1 MRLKINNQETLV
13 SIFHLDDK
21 EFRTKFPEL
30 AKHSPK
36 KSKKITVAEV
46 TYDNCHS
53 VASSHVHKNDQFNRR
68 QGSVNALERALHQHP
83 TLKQRSN
90 KALRTE
96 IFNKMFRSEPSPY
109 EQLAKMV
116 RGKPDLVR
124 ELIQVI
130 ENKTS

>member
-1 MRLKINNQETLV
+1 MKLKINNQETLV
-13 SIFHLDDK
+13 SIFHLNND
-21 EFRTKFPEL
+21 EFCSKFPEL

-36 KSKKITVAEV
+36 KSKKVTVAEV

-68 QGSVNALERALHQHP
+68 QGSINALERALHQHP
-83 TLKQRSN
+83 TLSQRGNKQ
-90 KALRTE
+90 LRTE
-96 IFNKMFRSEPSPY
+96 IFEKMFRSEPSPY
-109 EQLAKMV
+109 DQLDKMV